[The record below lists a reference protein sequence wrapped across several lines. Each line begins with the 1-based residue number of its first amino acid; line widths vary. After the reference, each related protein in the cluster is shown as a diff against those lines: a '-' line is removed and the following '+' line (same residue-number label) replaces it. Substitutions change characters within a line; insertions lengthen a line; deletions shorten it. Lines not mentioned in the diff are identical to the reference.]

1 MYCLV
6 CVAMSLQLGRR
17 KLLNIRGLVLLPQN
31 NYRALWNLIPP
42 NVLWCLFCGR
52 RFFWSYLPAFCRV
65 HESPA
70 QRSTYSSEGGM
81 FELRKSF
88 AWIPEAC
95 APKGA
100 ALVNKRTEVPRNDC
114 FDSVLKSMN
123 PKVKILVDRKGP
135 LSRPPKK
142 NKHNKKN
149 GKRRKQKAG
158 GKKKRALQSGL
169 RKKAKVV
176 MCEIRV
182 RLVGVSSKGSG
193 CALGGRTRPTVASLF
208 VLLSAFCLPIVLPFC
223 ASVFCSRRL
232 RLVPPPPPP
241 MPCTPPPPPAFCP
254 PPFPLGAPASGLCLA
269 LPLGASAWCHSLVF
283 RQ

>member
-1 MYCLV
+1 
-6 CVAMSLQLGRR
+6 
-17 KLLNIRGLVLLPQN
+17 
-31 NYRALWNLIPP
+31 
-42 NVLWCLFCGR
+42 
-52 RFFWSYLPAFCRV
+52 
-65 HESPA
+65 
-70 QRSTYSSEGGM
+70 M

-88 AWIPEAC
+88 AWISEAC

-100 ALVNKRTEVPRNDC
+100 ARVNKRTEVPRNDC

-123 PKVKILVDRKGP
+123 PKVKILASRSGP
-135 LSRPPKK
+135 LSHPKTKKKHKK
-142 NKHNKKN
+142 NN
-149 GKRRKQKAG
+149 GRRRKQKAG
-158 GKKKRALQSGL
+158 GKQKRALQSGL

-182 RLVGVSSKGSG
+182 RLVGVSSKGSLCCSSKG
-193 CALGGRTRPTVASLF
+193 CALGGRTLPKVASLF
-208 VLLSAFCLPIVLPFC
+208 VLLSAFCPPIVLPFC
-223 ASVFCSRRL
+223 ASAFCSRRF